1 MLLITTLSTGQLAEL
16 VRDKRISL
24 NNEDLLFGEPADV
37 VRNYIEE
44 HLGGTGYVMAIR
56 GRINPASADFLS
68 KLDKGLSGERF
79 ILEAKVNSDD
89 LLVFDMGKLVKVAD
103 FIAHGFPDEYI
114 EEALDEAQDDVSPQ
128 RLQAVCLPYI
138 RKEGNIRITSLNPH
152 LNIDV
157 SQADITFVKLN
168 PGEKD

>member
-1 MLLITTLSTGQLAEL
+1 MLLVTTLSTRQLAEL

-24 NNEDLLFGEPADV
+24 NNEDLLFGEPTDA

-44 HLGGTGYVMAIR
+44 RLGGTGYVMAIR

-68 KLDKGLSGERF
+68 KLDKGLAGERF
-79 ILEAKVNSDD
+79 ILETKVDPDD

-114 EEALDEAQDDVSPQ
+114 EEALDEAQEDLSPK

-157 SQADITFVKLN
+157 SQADITFVKLD
-168 PGEKD
+168 GGG